1 MSVRALAEQFPAA
14 ALLQGERVRDMAKLV
29 VEGLHKLNGEAV
41 IHGAKNSALPILAA
55 TILSGDV
62 SEISNCPRLSDV
74 AATQAILRHLGCR
87 VEEGDGRVLVDSSG
101 MCRSDIPDSLMREM
115 RSSIVF
121 LGAIAARTGQAQ
133 LSFPGGCEL
142 GPRPI
147 NLHLAALRRL
157 GLEIE
162 EERGRLNCRARGR
175 LRGTAITLEQPSV
188 GATENILMAS
198 ATAQGTTVVVNAAR
212 EPEIVDLCAYLNA
225 CGARITG
232 AGEGTVVIEGVDRL
246 TGCRHEVIPDRIET
260 VTYMAATAVTGGR
273 VRLLRTDPDNIA
285 SVIPAFEEAGCRVEG
300 TGEGSGSGGSLILE
314 APARLNRVK
323 SVLTM
328 PYPGFPTD
336 AQAPIMAMTCT
347 ASGTSLFV
355 ETIFDSRY
363 RHVDELS
370 RMGARIKVEGRVA
383 VVEGVERLSGA
394 PVECTDLRGG
404 AALVIAALAAEG
416 ETEIGELRHLDRGY
430 EGLEAGLSG
439 LGAAICRIGG

>member
-1 MSVRALAEQFPAA
+1 M
-14 ALLQGERVRDMAKLV
+14 
-29 VEGLHKLNGEAV
+29 
-41 IHGAKNSALPILAA
+41 
-55 TILSGDV
+55 
-62 SEISNCPRLSDV
+62 
-74 AATQAILRHLGCR
+74 
-87 VEEGDGRVLVDSSG
+87 
-101 MCRSDIPDSLMREM
+101 
-115 RSSIVF
+115 
-121 LGAIAARTGQAQ
+121 
-133 LSFPGGCEL
+133 
-142 GPRPI
+142 
-147 NLHLAALRRL
+147 
-157 GLEIE
+157 
-162 EERGRLNCRARGR
+162 
-175 LRGTAITLEQPSV
+175 
-188 GATENILMAS
+188 
-198 ATAQGTTVVVNAAR
+198 
-212 EPEIVDLCAYLNA
+212 
-225 CGARITG
+225 
-232 AGEGTVVIEGVDRL
+232 
-246 TGCRHEVIPDRIET
+246 
-260 VTYMAATAVTGGR
+260 
-273 VRLLRTDPDNIA
+273 
-285 SVIPAFEEAGCRVEG
+285 EG